1 MRNAELA
8 PLEIHHYRNRHQ
20 RWMDG
25 AHSFKPDRLN
35 SISNG
40 VNRVRREV
48 LALFA
53 GVVIVAALFGSPAQV
68 SAADETVLDLQAFIN
83 EALANNHDVLTAETK
98 WKAATYRIG
107 QAKSLPDP
115 MVMVGYQNEGWDRY
129 TYGEMQGA
137 QWMYALSQMFPFPGK
152 RGLKGDMAA
161 RDSESSEAMY
171 RAQRLRT
178 VASVKEL
185 YYDLFLAYKN
195 IDILGGTS
203 ALFSRIEDAALA
215 RYSSGMATQQEV
227 LMAQTEKYMLLE
239 KETMLRQKVRS
250 LEAMLNAAAGR
261 DAIVPL
267 GRPAELSPTPFNH
280 SLEELQETAGRQ
292 SPEIDSRGRMADAAR
307 ARVSMAEKE
316 FFPDVTVAA
325 SVFTRT
331 GPFEDMWSVTATFNI
346 PLYFG
351 AKQQAVAEARS
362 LSTGARH
369 DLVAAR
375 VMISSGVKDN
385 YSMLTAAEKLM
396 ELYKSGL
403 IPKTDQDF
411 KLALSGYVSGKVEAI
426 TVINRLKALLDF
438 ETLYWGQLVTRE
450 KAIARLEA
458 LTGAQ

>member
-1 MRNAELA
+1 
-8 PLEIHHYRNRHQ
+8 
-20 RWMDG
+20 MDG
-25 AHSFKPDRLN
+25 AHSFKPDCLN
-35 SISNG
+35 SISKW

-68 SAADETVLDLQAFIN
+68 SAADDAVLDLQALIN
-83 EALANNHDVLTAETK
+83 EALANNHDILAAETK
-98 WKAATYRIG
+98 WKAGTYRIG
-107 QAKSLPDP
+107 QATSLPDP
-115 MVMVGYQNEGWDRY
+115 MVMVGYQNEGWNQY

-137 QWMYALSQMFPFPGK
+137 QWMYSLSQMFPFPGK
-152 RGLKGDMAA
+152 RGLKGEMAS
-161 RDSESSEAMY
+161 RDAESSEAMY

-195 IDILGGTS
+195 IDIIAGKS
-203 ALFSRIEDAALA
+203 ALFSRIEDAAVA

-239 KETMLRQKVRS
+239 KETMLRQKIRS
-250 LEAMLNAAAGR
+250 LEAMLNAAVGR
-261 DAIVPL
+261 EANVLL
-267 GRPAELSPTPFNH
+267 GRPAEPAPTQFNH
-280 SLEELQETAGRQ
+280 SMEELQEAAARQ
-292 SPEIDSRGRMADAAR
+292 SPEIFSRERMVDAAQ
-307 ARVSMAEKE
+307 ARVGMAEKE

-351 AKQQAVAEARS
+351 AKQEAVAEARS

-369 DLVAAR
+369 ELVAAR
-375 VMISSGVKDN
+375 VMVSSGVKDN
-385 YSMLTAAEKLM
+385 YSMLTATEKLM
-396 ELYKSGL
+396 GLYKDGL
-403 IPKTDQDF
+403 IPKTYQDF
-411 KLALSGYVSGKVEAI
+411 ELALSGYASGKVEVI
-426 TVINRLKALLDF
+426 TVINRLRALLDF
-438 ETLYWGQLVTRE
+438 ETLYWGQLVERE

-458 LTGAQ
+458 LTGMGERQGPGSSSQ